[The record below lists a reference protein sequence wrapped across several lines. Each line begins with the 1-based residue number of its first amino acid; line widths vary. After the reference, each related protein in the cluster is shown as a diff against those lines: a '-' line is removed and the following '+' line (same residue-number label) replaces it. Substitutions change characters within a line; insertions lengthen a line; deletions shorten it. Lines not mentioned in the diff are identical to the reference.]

1 MSNLRVQGNVSGS
14 GTITLVTPNT
24 NSTYEVLLPAAGGSI
39 AVGPQGSTGQ
49 IQYNSSGVFAGSS
62 ALVFDAGILR
72 VEGTGNIVR
81 FGDGTNTF
89 DLRFRGANNWAL
101 QYAPST
107 DELSISRNSVTQYVM
122 NGAAHIWSVPA
133 GERLRI
139 NSNGALVLAGG
150 ATAADGVGIA
160 FPATQSASSNANALD
175 DYEEGTWTPTYLGET
190 TAGSTTYTTQLGKY
204 TKIGNV
210 VYCNMQLSWSAASG
224 TGYINIGGLP
234 FSAVS
239 GSLGTTNTTMPYM
252 NNITVGAGLLT
263 CMRVTGNTT
272 FARVG
277 TYPLT
282 GGSNGYLSI
291 DSAGDIEVTFF
302 YYTAT

>member
-160 FPATQSASSNANALD
+160 FPATQAASSNANALD
-175 DYEEGTWTPTYLGET
+175 DYEEGTWTPTASGASGSGTADVANGWYVKIGRMVTLNIGLHISSKGTLSGQIYINNLPFAPIT
-190 TAGSTTYTTQLGKY
+190 TGAYSHFSGAISVYASGNSGASIQAIVSNTGTTQIYFVFNNAGSTVVNWSDVGSTPAFFGTLTYQ
-204 TKIGNV
+204 V
-210 VYCNMQLSWSAASG
+210 A
-224 TGYINIGGLP
+224 
-234 FSAVS
+234 
-239 GSLGTTNTTMPYM
+239 
-252 NNITVGAGLLT
+252 
-263 CMRVTGNTT
+263 
-272 FARVG
+272 
-277 TYPLT
+277 
-282 GGSNGYLSI
+282 
-291 DSAGDIEVTFF
+291 
-302 YYTAT
+302 

>member
-49 IQYNSSGVFAGSS
+49 IQYNSSGVFAGNVNLTFDGSVLYVGGS
-62 ALVFDAGILR
+62 QRLRAAATGSTANGFQLDAGAQAHYWYLA
-72 VEGTGNIVR
+72 
-81 FGDGTNTF
+81 DNT
-89 DLRFRGANNWAL
+89 
-101 QYAPST
+101 
-107 DELSISRNSVTQYVM
+107 NSVYEIGSTA
-122 NGAAHIWSVPA
+122 GAWRWQNSL